1 MQRATAI
8 ALVVGILIG
17 LAAIFSTVFGNLVAM
32 VVAGLALG
40 LIFWVRKRH
49 PSNYNAR
56 AVIAGLV
63 LVFLVAAL
71 ISIAGIALTLLG
83 IVVIGVGSFYLFSR
97 LFR

>member
-1 MQRATAI
+1 
-8 ALVVGILIG
+8 
-17 LAAIFSTVFGNLVAM
+17 M

-40 LIFWVRKRH
+40 LIFWVRKKH
-49 PSNYNAR
+49 PNNYNAR

-83 IVVIGVGSFYLFSR
+83 IALIGVGSFYLFSR